1 MSCTF
6 WTSDALFVLLDV
18 VGVVVVVLFSVGL
31 QNIVFKFVRSEDMI
45 NRIGIGFECVVLWV
59 CYYYGIQTVR

>member
-45 NRIGIGFECVVLWV
+45 NRIGIGFECVVLLLLL
-59 CYYYGIQTVR
+59 